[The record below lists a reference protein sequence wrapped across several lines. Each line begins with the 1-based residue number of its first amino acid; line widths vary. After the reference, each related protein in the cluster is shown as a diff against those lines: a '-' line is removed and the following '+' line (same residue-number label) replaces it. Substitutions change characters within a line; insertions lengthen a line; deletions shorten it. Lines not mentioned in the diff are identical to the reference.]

1 MPPGVVTAQ
10 GTSLRMFPLVGPLAT
25 SLGDVTGQCCT
36 GVSRVPA
43 IALTNVSPPPLDST
57 APADTSCQ
65 CCWHTA
71 EGARAGPHTHAPWA
85 LQQEWDGSFCSCAP
99 PSSSPE
105 EPAHHTGAHEHP
117 LPSQGAGNAL
127 IGEAGRSSVTE
138 PDGTTEN
145 TSVVHHDF

>member
-71 EGARAGPHTHAPWA
+71 EGARTGPHTHMLRGHYSRNVTAPSA
-85 LQQEWDGSFCSCAP
+85 PVLLLPPPQRNLRVTPELVNTRCPHKAQETP
-99 PSSSPE
+99 
-105 EPAHHTGAHEHP
+105 
-117 LPSQGAGNAL
+117 
-127 IGEAGRSSVTE
+127 
-138 PDGTTEN
+138 
-145 TSVVHHDF
+145 